1 MECIDGYV
9 LAVVDVVRFCL
20 DIEIFEVL
28 FEWDDN
34 FILLWSYGN
43 LFDAIYDRFQAICGS
58 MNLLLFVNL
67 LKYYVLLS
75 SR

>member
-1 MECIDGYV
+1 M
-9 LAVVDVVRFCL
+9 DVVRFCL
-20 DIEIFEVL
+20 DIELFEVL
-28 FEWDDN
+28 FEWDDIATVKVIKSENN
-34 FILLWSYGN
+34 FILLLSYGH
-43 LFDAIYDRFQAICGS
+43 LFDAIYDQFQAICGS